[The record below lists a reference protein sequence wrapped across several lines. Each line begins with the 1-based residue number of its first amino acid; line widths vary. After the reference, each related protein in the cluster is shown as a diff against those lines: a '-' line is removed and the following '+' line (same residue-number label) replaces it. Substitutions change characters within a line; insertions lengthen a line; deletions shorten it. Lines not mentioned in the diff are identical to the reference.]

1 MPMSHSYTYTIIDL
15 SLTLQTNR
23 VFPSVLSFFLNSINS
38 NWREKKLINRR
49 HAIHRLHSRFANLL
63 LRRTSISLE
72 ETVVTIKFIF
82 IRILFALTFPKVKVS
97 NIEKRISPYHLLV
110 YISLAQILELFL
122 RIYFFLWIFQPFH
135 DIIPIR
141 TNPPLNPLSP
151 FFLFFFFALSIS
163 RKTLRSPKKIA
174 KDKIVPRVLVS
185 NFHGF
190 ARNPI
195 VNSGL
200 LFSRHTFSWLSWTVL
215 PLSSF
220 LSLSLYASHFFRLIP
235 LFLYTSQISLRARK
249 ARESS
254 VFIRQDASESFRPR
268 TRVAISSQIP
278 IYHLGQ

>member
-15 SLTLQTNR
+15 SLTLQTDR
-23 VFPSVLSFFLNSINS
+23 VFPPVLSFFLNSINS

-151 FFLFFFFALSIS
+151 FFLFFFRPFDLEENS
-163 RKTLRSPKKIA
+163 TLPE
-174 KDKIVPRVLVS
+174 KD
-185 NFHGF
+185 
-190 ARNPI
+190 
-195 VNSGL
+195 
-200 LFSRHTFSWLSWTVL
+200 
-215 PLSSF
+215 
-220 LSLSLYASHFFRLIP
+220 
-235 LFLYTSQISLRARK
+235 
-249 ARESS
+249 RE
-254 VFIRQDASESFRPR
+254 R
-268 TRVAISSQIP
+268 
-278 IYHLGQ
+278 